1 MKKEK
6 KKKNLKYRF
15 SNVNEII
22 STIWNDYIY
31 ISHLITSYSF
41 TYKFNIISN
50 NISFRVIL

>member
-31 ISHLITSYSF
+31 IYISHIITSYSF
-41 TYKFNIISN
+41 TYKFNIIEVV
-50 NISFRVIL
+50 FV

>member
-41 TYKFNIISN
+41 TYKFNIIEVV
-50 NISFRVIL
+50 FV